1 MRCKTIIYSIGTIV
15 VCLQN
20 EHNKNGNAVFSYF
33 TILGFV
39 SEVEAG
45 INVLQ
50 FWHLLKITYD
60 SLKNSFAIQ
69 KSF

>member
-33 TILGFV
+33 NILRIV
-39 SEVEAG
+39 SDVEAG

-50 FWHLLKITYD
+50 FLAFV
-60 SLKNSFAIQ
+60 KNKRTTA
-69 KSF
+69 